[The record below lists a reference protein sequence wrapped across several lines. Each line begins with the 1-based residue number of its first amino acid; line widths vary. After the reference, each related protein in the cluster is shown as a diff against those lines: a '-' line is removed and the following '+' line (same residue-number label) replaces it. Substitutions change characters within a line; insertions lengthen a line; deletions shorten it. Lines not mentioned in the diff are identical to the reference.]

1 MTNCNYISYNLYVTT
16 IATLIGVEMQI
27 LRIGVREA
35 KIQLSKLLED
45 VKNGREIII
54 TNHGKPVGKIIS
66 IHQNS
71 LTLTERIVQLERDG
85 KIETRGKKKEKGRLP
100 TPLPLPD
107 EIAQRYLQE
116 DRGE

>member
-1 MTNCNYISYNLYVTT
+1 MNATI

-35 KIQLSKLLED
+35 KIQLSKLLDD
-45 VKNGREIII
+45 VQKGREIII

-71 LTLTERIVQLERDG
+71 LTLTERVAQLEREG
-85 KIETRGKKKEKGRLP
+85 LIEPRAKKEESLLP
-100 TPLPLPD
+100 APLPLPD

>member
-1 MTNCNYISYNLYVTT
+1 
-16 IATLIGVEMQI
+16 MQI

-71 LTLTERIVQLERDG
+71 LTLTERVAQLERDG
-85 KIETRGKKKEKGRLP
+85 QIEARGKKGKGRLP
-100 TPLPLPD
+100 APLPLPG